1 MDLELNSEENKN
13 SKKAHKE
20 LSNKIIDHVH
30 TALKNVRKYTPTAM
44 DDVILSIRELCDAKC
59 VELLLFSPHSKSE
72 ESSSSISEAECSLGG
87 KEERCSGSESLAF
100 SFVFLETLLS
110 SYVSHPKT
118 PPGRTVD
125 QIPWKSSVA
134 GVFTDFFKL
143 SLLFS
148 SSSSSSNPSTLS
160 NIDSNIDANFSRSF
174 GVVKF
179 TAEFFEI
186 CCADMLLLYKS
197 MGTILDPDGTYVR
210 SVYFFIV
217 FMHYTFNFFIVFF
230 RIIYQLCL
238 FFSSF

>member
-1 MDLELNSEENKN
+1 MDLEPSSEQNIK
-13 SKKAHKE
+13 SKKAHRE

-59 VELLLFSPHSKSE
+59 VELLLFSPHLKSE
-72 ESSSSISEAECSLGG
+72 EASSSTSEAECSLETA
-87 KEERCSGSESLAF
+87 EECSSGSESSAF
-100 SFVFLETLLS
+100 SFSFLETLLS

-148 SSSSSSNPSTLS
+148 SSSSSSNPSNLNQTL
-160 NIDSNIDANFSRSF
+160 NFDSNFSRSF
-174 GVVKF
+174 GSVKF
-179 TAEFFEI
+179 TTDVFEI

-210 SVYFFIV
+210 
-217 FMHYTFNFFIVFF
+217 TNE
-230 RIIYQLCL
+230 L
-238 FFSSF
+238 FFYALYF